1 MSRSENAV
9 GQMKNKN
16 NCCQSVLL
24 AFADLVDLAP
34 EELKKLGAGFG
45 GGMGC
50 MEGTCGALCGAEMIL
65 GLVKAG
71 AGPVRGEAATLHRAF
86 TEKCGSSLCKEIK
99 GRDTGKV
106 LCSCPDCV
114 RNAAD
119 LLDAALAAPKE
130 QP

>member
-9 GQMKNKN
+9 ALMREKN

-24 AFADLVDLAP
+24 AFADLTGLSPDV
-34 EELKKLGAGFG
+34 LKKIGAPFG

-50 MEGTCGALCGAEMIL
+50 MEGTCGALCGAETIL

-71 AGPVRGEAATLHRAF
+71 GGPVRGDAAALHRAF
-86 TEKCGSSLCKEIK
+86 TAKCGSSLCKEIK

-114 RNAAD
+114 RYAAD
-119 LLDAALAAPKE
+119 LLDAVLAAPKE
-130 QP
+130 

>member
-1 MSRSENAV
+1 MSRSEDALKHMQNR
-9 GQMKNKN
+9 N

-24 AFADLVDLAP
+24 AFADLVTLPPD
-34 EELKKLGAGFG
+34 ELKKLGAGFG

-65 GLVKAG
+65 GLARAAGGPVGREAG
-71 AGPVRGEAATLHRAF
+71 ALHRAF
-86 TEKCGSSLCKEIK
+86 AAKCGSSICKEIK

-106 LCSCPDCV
+106 LCSCPNCV

-119 LLDAALAAPKE
+119 LLDAVLAAPKE
-130 QP
+130 